1 MKSESVKYAGLATSI
16 ALATCLTGVLA
27 GGNSST
33 EGNSSTVPISLTVA
47 REGGNKSSS
56 LLYGVMFE
64 EMDRSGDGG
73 IHGQVLQNNGFQGT
87 SLGLTAYAPVGDV
100 TIFQDTSKP
109 VSKAITSSLNVEVPD
124 GVTNYVG
131 FANTGYNG
139 IPVTGAT
146 YNCSFWM
153 MGNYSG
159 TINLQ
164 LVGSHSGSVYAD
176 HNLTVKSTDSKFT
189 EFKTRFNTTYTPKGD
204 NEWHLTFDGS
214 KVAGSSL
221 NFGLIQLFPPTF
233 KGRENGLRDDIATFL
248 DEVNP
253 AFLRFP
259 GGNNIEG
266 LQVDSRWKWNTTIG
280 PVVERPGRESDWFYP
295 NTDALGLDEY
305 LWWCEDMNMAPLL
318 ALWSGKS
325 YGDILSGPD
334 LEPFV
339 EDTMN
344 EMEYLFGDSSTHYGK
359 LRAQNGRKDPWKVD
373 LIEIGNEDDLT
384 GGCETYPDRFN
395 QLYKAIHDKYP
406 HITIVASNGDYS
418 CLPSPLPKDVIIDLH
433 LYRAPDDFV
442 KLFDQF
448 DNQPRNQSV
457 MVGEFGCRNTTAE
470 RGVSWP
476 YMQGSCSEAVYMI
489 GMERNSDIVK
499 MVSYAPLIQHFGFDN
514 WTPTLY
520 GFDSA
525 PDSITPTVSYFVQK
539 MFASN
544 KGDTILPVHSST
556 GFGPVYWVASK
567 TGSQYYLKLANYGPG
582 QQTVK
587 VSIPGTKTGKLEMLA
602 GPKYQGDT
610 PYNVQIQTV
619 TISVFNGQ
627 GNYSISMDPW
637 AVAVL
642 AVS

>member
-1 MKSESVKYAGLATSI
+1 M
-16 ALATCLTGVLA
+16 
-27 GGNSST
+27 
-33 EGNSSTVPISLTVA
+33 
-47 REGGNKSSS
+47 
-56 LLYGVMFE
+56 
-64 EMDRSGDGG
+64 
-73 IHGQVLQNNGFQGT
+73 LQNNGFQGT

-100 TIFQDTSKP
+100 TIFQDNSKP

-124 GVTNYVG
+124 GVKDYVG

-164 LVGSHSGSVYAD
+164 LVGSHSGSIHAD
-176 HNLTVKSTDSKFT
+176 HNLTVNSTDSKFT
-189 EFKTRFNTTYTPKGD
+189 EFKTRFDTTYTPKGD

-233 KGRENGLRDDIATFL
+233 KGRENGLRDHIAMFL

-259 GGNNIEG
+259 GGNNLEG
-266 LQVDSRWKWNTTIG
+266 LEVDSRWKWNTTIG
-280 PVVERPGRESDWFYP
+280 PVVDRPGRESDWFYP

-318 ALWSGKS
+318 AVWSGKS

-339 EDTMN
+339 EDIMN

-359 LRAQNGRKDPWKVD
+359 LRARNGRKDPWKVD

-384 GGCETYPDRFN
+384 RGCDTYPDRFN
-395 QLYKAIHDKYP
+395 QIYKAIHDKYP
-406 HITIVASNGDYS
+406 HITFVASHGNYA

-433 LYRAPDDFV
+433 LYRKPDDFV
-442 KLFDQF
+442 KLFNQF

-457 MVGEFGCRNTTAE
+457 MIGEFGCRNTTKE
-470 RGVSWP
+470 KGVFWP

-499 MVSYAPLIQHFGFDN
+499 MVAYAPLMQHFDFVT
-514 WTPTLY
+514 W
-520 GFDSA
+520 SVRI
-525 PDSITPTVSYFVQK
+525 SIY
-539 MFASN
+539 
-544 KGDTILPVHSST
+544 
-556 GFGPVYWVASK
+556 SK
-567 TGSQYYLKLANYGPG
+567 D
-582 QQTVK
+582 VR
-587 VSIPGTKTGKLEMLA
+587 
-602 GPKYQGDT
+602 
-610 PYNVQIQTV
+610 
-619 TISVFNGQ
+619 
-627 GNYSISMDPW
+627 
-637 AVAVL
+637 
-642 AVS
+642 